1 MSKAACLLLVAALA
15 LPAGAQQAPSAA
27 PQELGSALSAA
38 SARPRCDSRDAAEV
52 VVCGHSQQKYR
63 IDPGVLA
70 ATRAAETPPP
80 KPQLDATAAT
90 PCTGAN
96 CGGGNYVPLI
106 GMALT
111 ALKAAELAADGD
123 DWRDAFR
130 TKPEQYRVYQQEKA
144 KEAAKPRVS
153 LGISAGSSPNPH

>member
-1 MSKAACLLLVAALA
+1 MSKTACLSLFAIVTASA
-15 LPAGAQQAPSAA
+15 AGAQQSPPPAPEALA
-27 PQELGSALSAA
+27 GALS
-38 SARPRCDSRDAAEV
+38 SATAEPRCDTRDTAEV

-70 ATRAAETPPP
+70 ATRTAEAPP
-80 KPQLDATAAT
+80 KPELDATAAT

-96 CGGGNYVPLI
+96 CGGGNYVPLV

-111 ALKAAELAADGD
+111 ALKAAELAANGD

-130 TKPEQYRVYQQEKA
+130 TKPDQYRVYQQEKA
-144 KEAAKPRVS
+144 RAASKPRVS
-153 LGISAGSSPNPH
+153 IGVSAGTSR